1 MQHVVIGMS
10 RALVEYAAEHFREY
24 GTFCSSR
31 QKIKQILAHEG
42 NKQLHQ
48 FLEARNPERDTSLNI
63 EALLAKPMVVS
74 AESGQL
80 VSASS

>member
-1 MQHVVIGMS
+1 MS

-24 GTFCSSR
+24 GTFCSSH

-42 NKQLHQ
+42 NEQLRQ

-63 EALLAKPMVVS
+63 EVLLAKPMVVS
-74 AESGQL
+74 AKS
-80 VSASS
+80 